1 MVASRVQYGL
11 GTSNHKSA
19 KSFFFLPSSYLFNN
33 IVFNDI
39 FLDDGC
45 SYLSSSQYIT
55 KSN

>member
-19 KSFFFLPSSYLFNN
+19 KSVFFLPSSYLFNN